1 MTPLYEKTTER
12 KRDVSQLRPEQVR
25 AQPRRQSL
33 YLRTT
38 ALTKSNAES
47 LGEEV
52 CFEELTPESLLT
64 RDRTAAELTAH
75 GFPVA
80 AKTLATLASRGGGPP
95 FRKFGPRAIY
105 SWADALEWAQAR
117 LSAPRYSTS
126 ERDACV
132 RRSAPAGKRGGGPGS
147 GRHGR

>member
-1 MTPLYEKTTER
+1 MTPFHEKTTER
-12 KRDVSQLRPEQVR
+12 KRDLSQLRPEQVR
-25 AQPRRQSL
+25 VQPRRQSL
-33 YLRTT
+33 YLRTA
-38 ALTKSNAES
+38 ALTKSKAES

-52 CFEELTPESLLT
+52 CFVLTPESLLT

-105 SWADALEWAQAR
+105 SWADALDWAQAR
-117 LSAPRYSTS
+117 LSAPQYSTS
-126 ERDACV
+126 DRDACV
-132 RRSAPAGKRGGGPGS
+132 RRSAPAGKRGGRLEPRRY
-147 GRHGR
+147 GR